1 MTTRHAFEAGLAVLH
16 EEMIRMVT
24 LVEQSIERC
33 IDALKTQNAELA
45 RRVIDG
51 DDAVDGQERRIE
63 RLCLELI
70 ATQSPLAKDLRTIS
84 AALKIITDLERIAD
98 HASDISEIT
107 IRMRHEKYIKP
118 LIDLPKMADLTRAMV
133 GRAIRSFVRQDTAMA
148 MEVCR
153 SDDEV
158 DALFSR
164 IVTELAALMKE
175 DPRAVDQAIDL
186 LLIAKY
192 FERMA
197 DHATNIGEWVVY
209 SVSGEHK
216 HLA

>member
-1 MTTRHAFEAGLAVLH
+1 MTTRQHFETGLKELH

-24 LVEQSIERC
+24 LVEQAIERS
-33 IDALKTQNAELA
+33 IVALKTQDVKMAQEI
-45 RRVIDG
+45 IDG
-51 DDAVDGQERRIE
+51 DDTVDEQERRIE
-63 RLCLELI
+63 KLCLELI
-70 ATQSPLAKDLRTIS
+70 ATQSPLAKDLRSIG

-118 LIDLPKMADLTRAMV
+118 LIDIPRMADLARSMV
-133 GRAIRSFVRQDTAMA
+133 GRAIRSFIRQDTELAVN
-148 MEVCR
+148 VCD

-158 DALFSR
+158 DDLFSR
-164 IVTELAALMKE
+164 IVTELSALMKE
-175 DPRAVDQAIDL
+175 DPRSVDQAIDL
-186 LLIAKY
+186 ILIAKY
-192 FERMA
+192 LERMA

-209 SVSGEHK
+209 SVTGEHK